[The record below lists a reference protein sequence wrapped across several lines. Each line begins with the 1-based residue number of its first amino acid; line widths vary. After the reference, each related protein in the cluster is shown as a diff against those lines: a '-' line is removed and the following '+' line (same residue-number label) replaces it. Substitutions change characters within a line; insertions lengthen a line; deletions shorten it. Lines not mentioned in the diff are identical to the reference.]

1 MARGARRVH
10 TTPDS
15 PKKAEHPYAVGMSD
29 LRVHDEP
36 ELRRPLVIA
45 GFAGWN
51 DAGEA
56 ATSAVRFIRRRW
68 RAEPFA
74 DIDPEEFYDFT
85 QARPHVRLEKGER
98 VLEWPANE
106 FAGHQLEDAERDI
119 ILLSGIEPHL
129 NWRRFVANIVD
140 VCRQY
145 DVSGFVT
152 LGGLLAEVSHSNP
165 VPVGGTATD
174 PALARELGF
183 DEPSSSTYQGPTG
196 IVGVLSREL
205 RDAGIETAS
214 LWANI
219 PFYIQRSPN
228 PKGALAILQRLNS
241 AFHLDLSLHDLEV
254 FAARFDA
261 QVSADL
267 EQNPEAADYARRV
280 LDDLDGEPVEG
291 SDVAGELPD
300 AESMVDELE
309 RFLRQQRDE
318 QD

>member
-1 MARGARRVH
+1 
-10 TTPDS
+10 
-15 PKKAEHPYAVGMSD
+15 MSD
-29 LRVHDEP
+29 VRIHEEP

-85 QARPHVRLEKGER
+85 QARPHVRLDKGER
-98 VLEWPANE
+98 VLEWPATE
-106 FAGHQLEDAERDI
+106 FAAHRVADADRDI
-119 ILLSGIEPHL
+119 ILLSGIGPHVH
-129 NWRRFVANIVD
+129 WRRFVENIVG

-152 LGGLLAEVSHSNP
+152 LGGLLAEVSHSNA
-165 VPVGGTATD
+165 VRIGGSATD
-174 PALARELGF
+174 PELARELGF
-183 DEPSSSTYQGPTG
+183 DEPSTSSYQGPTG

-205 RDAGIETAS
+205 RAAGIETAS

-241 AFHLDLSLHDLEV
+241 AFKLELSLHDLEV

-261 QVSADL
+261 QVAADL
-267 EQNPEAADYARRV
+267 EQNPEAAEYARRV
-280 LDDLDGEPVEG
+280 ADEEGEDLGEPASE
-291 SDVAGELPD
+291 DAELPD

>member
-1 MARGARRVH
+1 MV
-10 TTPDS
+10 
-15 PKKAEHPYAVGMSD
+15 D
-29 LRVHDEP
+29 LRIHDKP

-98 VLEWPANE
+98 VLDWPANE
-106 FAGHQLEDAERDI
+106 FAAHRLEDSDRDI
-119 ILLSGIEPHL
+119 ILLSGIEPHVH
-129 NWRRFVANIVD
+129 WKRFVGNIVD
-140 VCRQY
+140 VCKQY
-145 DVSGFVT
+145 DVSGFIT
-152 LGGLLAEVSHSNP
+152 LGGLLAEVSHTNA
-165 VPVGGTATD
+165 VPVGGLATD
-174 PALARELGF
+174 PELARELGF
-183 DEPSSSTYQGPTG
+183 DEPTTSTYQGPTG

-205 RDAGIETAS
+205 REAGIETAS

-254 FAARFDA
+254 FAARFEA

-267 EQNPEAADYARRV
+267 EQNPEAAEYARRIQ
-280 LDDLDGEPVEG
+280 DEGENAADAPPTE
-291 SDVAGELPD
+291 DEELPD

-309 RFLRQQRDE
+309 RFLRQQLDD

>member
-1 MARGARRVH
+1 MATRIDTTVVWAR
-10 TTPDS
+10 
-15 PKKAEHPYAVGMSD
+15 YAVGMSD

-98 VLEWPANE
+98 VIEWPANE
-106 FAGHQLEDAERDI
+106 FAGHRLENSDRDI
-119 ILLSGIEPHL
+119 ILLSGIEPHVH
-129 NWRRFVANIVD
+129 WGRFVENIVS

-145 DVSGFVT
+145 EVSGFVT
-152 LGGLLAEVSHSNP
+152 LGGLLAEVSHGHP
-165 VPVGGTATD
+165 VRVGGSATD

-183 DEPSSSTYQGPTG
+183 DEPTTSSYQGPTG

-241 AFHLDLSLHDLEV
+241 AFGLELSLHDLEV

-261 QVSADL
+261 QVAADL
-267 EQNPEAADYARRV
+267 EQNPEAAEYARRV
-280 LDDLDGEPVEG
+280 ADELGDEPEAP
-291 SDVAGELPD
+291 SAETEELPD

-309 RFLRQQRDE
+309 KFLRQQLDE
-318 QD
+318 QE

>member
-1 MARGARRVH
+1 
-10 TTPDS
+10 
-15 PKKAEHPYAVGMSD
+15 MSD
-29 LRVHDEP
+29 LRIHDEP

-68 RAEPFA
+68 RATPFA

-106 FAGHQLEDAERDI
+106 FSAHRLEKADRDV
-119 ILLSGIEPHL
+119 ILLSGIEPHVH
-129 NWRRFVANIVD
+129 WRRFVENIVG
-140 VCRQY
+140 VCQQY
-145 DVSGFVT
+145 EVSGFVT
-152 LGGLLAEVSHSNP
+152 LGGLLAEVSHASP
-165 VPVGGTATD
+165 VRVGGSATD
-174 PALARELGF
+174 ADLARELGF
-183 DEPSSSTYQGPTG
+183 DEPTTSGYQGPTG
-196 IVGVLSREL
+196 IVGVLSRQL
-205 RDAGIETAS
+205 REAGIETAS

-241 AFHLDLSLHDLEV
+241 AFSLDLSLHDLEV

-261 QVSADL
+261 QVAADL
-267 EQNPEAADYARRV
+267 EQNPEAAEYARRV
-280 LDDLDGEPVEG
+280 ADEEGETPSEMQVTEDGDDD
-291 SDVAGELPD
+291 LPD

>member
-1 MARGARRVH
+1 MDDVRVH
-10 TTPDS
+10 
-15 PKKAEHPYAVGMSD
+15 E
-29 LRVHDEP
+29 EP

-56 ATSAVRFIRRRW
+56 ATSAVRFMRRRW
-68 RAEPFA
+68 RAIPFA

-106 FAGHQLEDAERDI
+106 FSAHRLEDRDRDI
-119 ILLSGIEPHL
+119 ILLSGIEPHIH
-129 NWRRFVANIVD
+129 WKRFVDNIVD

-145 DVSGFVT
+145 EVSGFIT
-152 LGGLLAEVSHSNP
+152 LGGLLAEVSHANA
-165 VPVGGTATD
+165 VRVGGSATD
-174 PALARELGF
+174 PELATMLGF
-183 DEPSSSTYQGPTG
+183 DEPTTSTYQGPTG
-196 IVGVLSREL
+196 IVGVLGRQLRE
-205 RDAGIETAS
+205 AGIETAS

-241 AFHLDLSLHDLEV
+241 AFGLELSLHDLEV

-267 EQNPEAADYARRV
+267 EQNPEAAEYARRIQE
-280 LDDLDGEPVEG
+280 LAPDEPEPTPTSEDD
-291 SDVAGELPD
+291 ELPD

-309 RFLRQQRDE
+309 QFLRRQRDD

>member
-1 MARGARRVH
+1 
-10 TTPDS
+10 
-15 PKKAEHPYAVGMSD
+15 MSE
-29 LRVHDEP
+29 LRVHSQP

-68 RAEPFA
+68 RAQPFA

-85 QARPHVRLEKGER
+85 QARPSVRLEKGER
-98 VLEWPANE
+98 VLDWPANE
-106 FAGHQLEDAERDI
+106 FAGHRMEDADRDI
-119 ILLSGIEPHL
+119 ILLSGIEPHTQ
-129 NWRRFVANIVD
+129 WRRFVDNIVG

-145 DVSGFVT
+145 NVSGFVT
-152 LGGLLAEVSHSNP
+152 LGGLLAEVSHTSA
-165 VPVGGTATD
+165 VRVGGSATD
-174 PALARELGF
+174 PALARDLGF
-183 DEPSSSTYQGPTG
+183 DEPSTSGYQGPTG

-205 RDAGIETAS
+205 REAGIETAS

-241 AFHLDLSLHDLEV
+241 AFNLDLSLHDLEV
-254 FAARFDA
+254 FAARFEA

-267 EQNPEAADYARRV
+267 EQNPEAAEYARRV
-280 LDDLDGEPVEG
+280 LEEIDEDAEPLPVEE
-291 SDVAGELPD
+291 ELPD

-309 RFLRQQRDE
+309 KFLKQQLDE

>member
-1 MARGARRVH
+1 MKDPQRVE
-10 TTPDS
+10 D
-15 PKKAEHPYAVGMSD
+15 PYAVRMTD
-29 LRVHDEP
+29 LRIHDEP

-98 VLEWPANE
+98 VLDWPANE
-106 FAGHQLEDAERDI
+106 FAAHRLEDRDRDI
-119 ILLSGIEPHL
+119 ILLSGIEPHVH
-129 NWRRFVANIVD
+129 WKRFVGNIVD

-152 LGGLLAEVSHSNP
+152 LGGLLAEVSHTNA
-165 VPVGGTATD
+165 VPVGGSATD
-174 PALARELGF
+174 PELARELGF
-183 DEPSSSTYQGPTG
+183 DEPTTPTYQGPTG

-254 FAARFDA
+254 FAARFEA

-267 EQNPEAADYARRV
+267 EQNPEAAEYARRIQ
-280 LDDLDGEPVEG
+280 DEAEDAPDAPPTEDE
-291 SDVAGELPD
+291 ELPD
-300 AESMVDELE
+300 ADSMVDELE
-309 RFLRQQRDE
+309 RFLRQQLDE